1 MGFGEQTEDRRLEE
15 TEPYFV
21 TSGIRDSVPG
31 YWVVDRR
38 LALKPASRVY
48 PDDKLGCEQAHRAA
62 DMMNASHRAAVK
74 SRGLA
79 RPYSAARYRVDP
91 QVSDWHSAAAA
102 DLAAEELAHEDIR
115 LKARMARENRRLAAE
130 VAQLRQDLA
139 NARKDLQNEVNMR
152 EKLVARIARVRD
164 ALASAE

>member
-15 TEPYFV
+15 TEPFFV
-21 TSGIRDSVPG
+21 VGGIDGGMPG

-38 LALKPASRVY
+38 RSLARVSLVY
-48 PDDKLGCEQAHRAA
+48 PDDTIGCQQAHWWAESANAA
-62 DMMNASHRAAVK
+62 HRDAAK
-74 SRGLA
+74 SRGPA

-102 DLAAEELAHEDIR
+102 DLAAEELAHENSR
-115 LKARMARENRRLAAE
+115 LAADELDRENRLLAAE

-139 NARKDLQNEVNMR
+139 HARRALRNEVKIR
-152 EKLVARIARVRD
+152 DKLVARIVRD
-164 ALASAE
+164 ALDSAE